1 MGLAGLRRQEKMDE
15 TKIVSLRMGNEDIQ
29 AMDSFIE
36 SHPEVGGRS
45 LFIRNAIRQYISRD
59 AEIPAETGN
68 RDGKTLVELSPADK
82 ETLITLVD
90 NGRFPSVDHAVWY
103 FVYTGVQ
110 GLVKEEEEVRSIYKV
125 ASSSVLQ

>member
-1 MGLAGLRRQEKMDE
+1 MKMDE
-15 TKIVSLRMGNEDIQ
+15 GKIISLRMGTEDIQ
-29 AMDSFIE
+29 AMDAFIE

-45 LFIRNAIRQYISRD
+45 LFIRNAIRQYIARD
-59 AEIPAETGN
+59 AEVPMEKTPTN

-90 NGRFPSVDHAVWY
+90 NGRFPSVDVAVWY
-103 FVYTGVQ
+103 MVYSGIQ
-110 GLVKEEEEVRSIYKV
+110 ELVKNEEEIKSIYKV

>member
-1 MGLAGLRRQEKMDE
+1 MKMDE
-15 TKIVSLRMGNEDIQ
+15 GKIISLRMGNEDIQ
-29 AMDSFIE
+29 MMDAFIE

-59 AEIPAETGN
+59 AEVPETETSNN

-90 NGRFPSVDHAVWY
+90 NGRFPSVDHAVW
-103 FVYTGVQ
+103 FMVYTGIQ
-110 GLVKEEEEVRSIYKV
+110 DLVKNEEEVRSIYKV